1 MSSTEMERRGRPITG
16 CGSLRA
22 ASPSLLLRPRFP
34 FASGRG
40 RGQAPAGHL
49 AAHGCRAAGWSL
61 PPRASEKRGSAKFQR
76 AHSADHA
83 IAAEELLP
91 AALDVAVHELGR
103 VLFRHIRPHP
113 SGFPLT
119 GGGNPPL

>member
-1 MSSTEMERRGRPITG
+1 MAVSLAGIAVLGGCISYTEETTTERAVPVVASAPSNRVVTYPEGRYELYGWVWI
-16 CGSLRA
+16 
-22 ASPSLLLRPRFP
+22 PS
-34 FASGRG
+34 
-40 RGQAPAGHL
+40 
-49 AAHGCRAAGWSL
+49 
-61 PPRASEKRGSAKFQR
+61 SEKRGSAKFQR

-113 SGFPLT
+113 SSFPLT